1 MSLLA
6 TASIDLYD
14 DVIAAPAGGNGG
26 VSTGNSGDGSGDT
39 TSPNEETNG
48 SAPYH
53 QLGNNIQPNQ
63 IGRRHQLYVGN
74 LTWVRD
80 AISVCF
86 PMVFPFSF
94 SYIIRMNNFIE
105 VYHIRI

>member
-1 MSLLA
+1 M
-6 TASIDLYD
+6 
-14 DVIAAPAGGNGG
+14 IAAPAGGNGG
-26 VSTGNSGDGSGDT
+26 VSTGNSGDGAGDT

-74 LTWVRD
+74 LTWV
-80 AISVCF
+80 
-86 PMVFPFSF
+86 
-94 SYIIRMNNFIE
+94 NNWILIHF
-105 VYHIRI
+105 H

>member
-1 MSLLA
+1 MFQDEFA
-6 TASIDLYD
+6 GDGVDLYD

-26 VSTGNSGDGSGDT
+26 VSSGNTGDGGGDT

-48 SAPYH
+48 NAPYH

-74 LTWVRD
+74 LTWVYTCT
-80 AISVCF
+80 SLPCF
-86 PMVFPFSF
+86 IITNFFFFLFSCN
-94 SYIIRMNNFIE
+94 I
-105 VYHIRI
+105 

>member
-1 MSLLA
+1 MSFIIYMILLLLQCLFA
-6 TASIDLYD
+6 CLFQDEFAGDGVDLYD

-26 VSTGNSGDGSGDT
+26 VSSGNTGDGGGDT

-48 SAPYH
+48 NAPYH

-74 LTWVRD
+74 LTWVHMH
-80 AISVCF
+80 AKI
-86 PMVFPFSF
+86 
-94 SYIIRMNNFIE
+94 
-105 VYHIRI
+105 

>member
-1 MSLLA
+1 M
-6 TASIDLYD
+6 
-14 DVIAAPAGGNGG
+14 IAAPAGGNGG
-26 VSTGNSGDGSGDT
+26 VSTGNSGDGGGDT

-74 LTWVRD
+74 LTWVGNFVV
-80 AISVCF
+80 IYFYVL
-86 PMVFPFSF
+86 
-94 SYIIRMNNFIE
+94 IICIIFTKDDMST
-105 VYHIRI
+105 